1 MHGPWRLGTCLI
13 DCATTNRLAAALRR
27 SLTLVRVARPSVVH
41 SSVREDITMR
51 ACGALFVWAGVLTAT
66 CVAQDATKWVNPKY
80 EKLKVLEPIIGT
92 WTFVR
97 TYPGSEAKSEV
108 QTTYSWSPSK
118 GMITS
123 TSRTR
128 HAADGDLGKAQ
139 EWIEGGPFIFFV
151 WNEKT
156 NRIES
161 HGLYTLAGNAGVYA
175 VTCRDDGSFE
185 SSPTHENFDTV
196 LSKDVMT
203 IKGNEMRIKSTNR
216 RDPSGETLEDS
227 EQVST
232 RIPPPKK

>member
-1 MHGPWRLGTCLI
+1 MK
-13 DCATTNRLAAALRR
+13 
-27 SLTLVRVARPSVVH
+27 
-41 SSVREDITMR
+41 
-51 ACGALFVWAGVLTAT
+51 ACGAVFVWAGVLAAT
-66 CVAQDATKWVNPKY
+66 CVAQDATRWVNPRY

-128 HAADGDLGKAQ
+128 HAADGDLSQAQ
-139 EWIEGGPFIFFV
+139 EWIEGGPFVFFV

-161 HGLYTLAGNAGVYA
+161 HGLYTLAGFADVCA
-175 VTCRDDGSFE
+175 VTCREDGSFE
-185 SSPTHENFDTV
+185 SSPTHEDFDAV

-203 IKGNEMRIKSTNR
+203 ISGNEMRVKSTNR
-216 RDPSGETLEDS
+216 RSPSGEALEDR
-227 EQVST
+227 EEVHT
-232 RIPPPKK
+232 RIASPAKK

>member
-1 MHGPWRLGTCLI
+1 MKT
-13 DCATTNRLAAALRR
+13 
-27 SLTLVRVARPSVVH
+27 
-41 SSVREDITMR
+41 
-51 ACGALFVWAGVLTAT
+51 CGALFVWAGVLAAT
-66 CVAQDATKWVNPKY
+66 CVAQDATRWVNPRY

-97 TYPGSEAKSEV
+97 TYTGIPAKSEV
-108 QTTYSWSPSK
+108 QTTYTWSPSK

-128 HAADGDLGKAQ
+128 HAENGDLSQTQ

-161 HGLYTLAGNAGVYA
+161 HGLYTLAGFADVYA
-175 VTCRDDGSFE
+175 VTCREDGSFE
-185 SSPTHENFDTV
+185 SSPTHEDFDAV

-203 IKGNEMRIKSTNR
+203 IKGNEMRIKSTNQR
-216 RDPSGETLEDS
+216 SPSGETLEDR
-227 EQVST
+227 EEVYT
-232 RIPPPKK
+232 RIAPPEKK